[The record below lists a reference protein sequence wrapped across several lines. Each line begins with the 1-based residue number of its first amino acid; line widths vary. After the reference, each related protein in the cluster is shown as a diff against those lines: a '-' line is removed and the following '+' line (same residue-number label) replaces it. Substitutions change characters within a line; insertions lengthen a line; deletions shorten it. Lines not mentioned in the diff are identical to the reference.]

1 MTVLSGAKLRERLE
15 MKDLNKR
22 LVVSPILDP
31 KEQLNESQASIDVRL
46 GCDFALM
53 SPSAHGAIDELDHSA
68 AARAPLKKLYRKL
81 YVPLGAR
88 FVIHPHQFILA
99 QALEY
104 LRLPL
109 DLMAYVVGRSTW
121 GRLGLTVATAVGV
134 HPGFAGSLTLE
145 LRNLG
150 EAPLALRPGQAIAQL
165 FFHGVETGV
174 GAKVVGQYRGAVD
187 ILPKKMSSL
196 GTRKKIE
203 SLAKNRAE
211 LSLPVISMET
221 LKNHE

>member
-1 MTVLSGAKLRERLE
+1 MTVLSGAKLRQRLE
-15 MKDLNKR
+15 MKSLHKR

-46 GCDFALM
+46 GCEFALV
-53 SPSAHGAIDELDHSA
+53 SPSAHGAIDELDHPMTVK
-68 AARAPLKKLYRKL
+68 APLRKLYRKL
-81 YVPLGAR
+81 YVPLGDR

-109 DLMAYVVGRSTW
+109 DMMAYVVGRSTW

-165 FFHGVETGV
+165 FFHSVQTGP
-174 GAKVVGQYRGAVD
+174 GNTVVGQYRGAVD
-187 ILPKKMSSL
+187 ILPKKMSSE
-196 GTRKKIE
+196 GTRKKIAA
-203 SLAKNRAE
+203 LAARREPNQ
-211 LSLPVISMET
+211 SLPVISADA
-221 LKNHE
+221 LKS